1 MIQDYNRE
9 CQSVAANN
17 NQQQHNNIIKNGG
30 NLKMRSLAIYLK
42 NYRKESILAPFF
54 KFLEVVFD
62 LLVPVVI
69 AQIIDVGITGNDRPY
84 IIERFFILVLMAAAG
99 LAVSITAQF
108 FAAKAS
114 VGFATELRQAV
125 YDHVQ
130 KLSYTELDT
139 LGTDTLITRLTDDIN
154 QVQNGVNMGLRLL
167 LRSPFIVLGSMV
179 MAFTINTRCALIFVV
194 AIPVLFL
201 VVFVIMYLSI
211 PLFGK
216 VQARL
221 DAVTGLTRENL
232 TGVRVIRAFCR
243 EEEAVREFDAS
254 NAQLTKLNEFVGKLS
269 ALLNPVTYVL
279 INNAGLQVNLGN
291 MQQGQVVALYNYM
304 AQMIVEL
311 IKLASLII
319 TLNKSA
325 ACANRV
331 ADILKVKSSMNHPV
345 FTASTAVC
353 GGNAVEFHDVTF
365 IYAESGAP
373 SLSNISFSVKRGQ
386 TVGIIGGT
394 GSGKSTLVNLIA
406 RFYDATSGTIQIDGQ
421 NIQNYSQH
429 DLREKIGVVPQRAVL
444 FKGSIRE
451 NMKWGR
457 ENATDEEIW
466 DALTTAQ
473 AREIV
478 ENKDG
483 QLDFKLEQNGRNLSG
498 GQRQRLTIARA
509 VVKKPE
515 FLILD
520 DSASALDFATDAA
533 LRRSLHQLSGNVT
546 TFLVS
551 QRATSIRQA
560 DLILVLDDGELV
572 GKGIHDDLIHTCDT
586 YREIYFSQFPE
597 EREKYNTS
605 NTAVSVNA
613 SEVTL

>member
-1 MIQDYNRE
+1 
-9 CQSVAANN
+9 
-17 NQQQHNNIIKNGG
+17 
-30 NLKMRSLAIYLK
+30 MRSLAIYLK
-42 NYRKESILAPFF
+42 NYKKESILAPFF

-69 AQIIDVGITGNDRPY
+69 AQIIDVGITGNNRLY

-99 LAVSITAQF
+99 LTVSITAQF

-179 MAFTINTRCALIFVV
+179 MAFTINTRCALIFVI

-221 DAVTGLTRENL
+221 DSVTGLTRENL

-243 EEEAVREFDAS
+243 EEEAVREFDES

-279 INNAGLQVNLGN
+279 INIATVILINSAGLQVNLGN

-331 ADILKVKSSMNHPV
+331 ADILKVKTSMDYPDATA
-345 FTASTAVC
+345 TASVS
-353 GGNAVEFHDVTF
+353 GENAVEFNDVTF
-365 IYAESGAP
+365 TYAGSSAP
-373 SLSNISFSVKRGQ
+373 SLSNISFSVRKGQ

-406 RFYDATSGTIQIDGQ
+406 RFYDATSGTVQMDGQ
-421 NIQNYSQH
+421 NIRNYSQH
-429 DLREKIGVVPQRAVL
+429 DLREKIGVVPQRAAL

-457 ENATDEEIW
+457 EDATDKEIW

-533 LRRSLHQLSGNVT
+533 LRKSLHQLSGNVT

-551 QRATSIRQA
+551 QRAASIRQA
-560 DLILVLDDGELV
+560 DLILVLDDGELM
-572 GKGIHDDLIHTCDT
+572 GKGIHDDLIRTCDT

-597 EREKYNTS
+597 ERAKYKVS
-605 NTAVSVNA
+605 NTAVSGNA

>member
-1 MIQDYNRE
+1 
-9 CQSVAANN
+9 
-17 NQQQHNNIIKNGG
+17 
-30 NLKMRSLAIYLK
+30 MRSLAIYLK

-254 NAQLTKLNEFVGKLS
+254 NAQLTTCFSDHYTKQICRMCKPCCRYS
-269 ALLNPVTYVL
+269 
-279 INNAGLQVNLGN
+279 
-291 MQQGQVVALYNYM
+291 
-304 AQMIVEL
+304 
-311 IKLASLII
+311 
-319 TLNKSA
+319 KSK
-325 ACANRV
+325 
-331 ADILKVKSSMNHPV
+331 IFHESS
-345 FTASTAVC
+345 
-353 GGNAVEFHDVTF
+353 G
-365 IYAESGAP
+365 
-373 SLSNISFSVKRGQ
+373 
-386 TVGIIGGT
+386 
-394 GSGKSTLVNLIA
+394 
-406 RFYDATSGTIQIDGQ
+406 FYCLHCS
-421 NIQNYSQH
+421 
-429 DLREKIGVVPQRAVL
+429 
-444 FKGSIRE
+444 
-451 NMKWGR
+451 
-457 ENATDEEIW
+457 
-466 DALTTAQ
+466 
-473 AREIV
+473 
-478 ENKDG
+478 
-483 QLDFKLEQNGRNLSG
+483 
-498 GQRQRLTIARA
+498 
-509 VVKKPE
+509 
-515 FLILD
+515 
-520 DSASALDFATDAA
+520 
-533 LRRSLHQLSGNVT
+533 LRRKRS
-546 TFLVS
+546 
-551 QRATSIRQA
+551 RI
-560 DLILVLDDGELV
+560 
-572 GKGIHDDLIHTCDT
+572 
-586 YREIYFSQFPE
+586 P
-597 EREKYNTS
+597 
-605 NTAVSVNA
+605 
-613 SEVTL
+613 

>member
-1 MIQDYNRE
+1 
-9 CQSVAANN
+9 
-17 NQQQHNNIIKNGG
+17 
-30 NLKMRSLAIYLK
+30 MRSLAIYLK

-69 AQIIDVGITGNDRPY
+69 AQIIDVGITGNDLPY

-201 VVFVIMYLSI
+201 VFVIMYLSI

-279 INNAGLQVNLGN
+279 INIATVILINNAGLQVNLGN

-345 FTASTAVC
+345 STASTAVC
-353 GGNAVEFHDVTF
+353 GENAVEFHDVTF
-365 IYAESGAP
+365 TYAESGAP

-478 ENKDG
+478 ENKNG

-551 QRATSIRQA
+551 QRAASIRQA

-572 GKGIHDDLIHTCDT
+572 GKGIHDDLIRTCDT